1 MIIYRT
7 IFTVFME
14 SGPKINRLI
23 ISILKL
29 KNRRHII
36 LKIIF
41 FQLVQLV
48 FILLFKQNAKVIS
61 IITLIIQPVY
71 FLCILCKLI
80 LNLFIKCNF
89 IIGFVAK
96 ESDLLVFHFLYAM
109 ILNKI
114 VTVWRTSK
122 LFFLLCYK

>member
-23 ISILKL
+23 ISIFKL

-114 VTVWRTSK
+114 ATVWRTSK

>member
-48 FILLFKQNAKVIS
+48 FILLFKQNAKIIS
-61 IITLIIQPVY
+61 IITLIMQPVY
-71 FLCILCKLI
+71 FLYILCKLI
-80 LNLFIKCNF
+80 
-89 IIGFVAK
+89 
-96 ESDLLVFHFLYAM
+96 
-109 ILNKI
+109 
-114 VTVWRTSK
+114 
-122 LFFLLCYK
+122 